1 MRNGVKRCQGAS
13 CSVKH
18 EVQGALGDERDLE
31 LKGCAFFWNIID
43 PPSNT
48 IYYSVLWGFKG
59 MV

>member
-1 MRNGVKRCQGAS
+1 MRNGVKGCQRAS

-31 LKGCAFFWNIID
+31 LRGYAVFWNIAN

-48 IYYSVLWGFKG
+48 IYYSVL
-59 MV
+59 